1 MRQLYS
7 GLAIWNL
14 LVQAGFLVLVVLQAG
29 TPVVSPR
36 AFLLSAMFV
45 PVFCLIV
52 HSLLIVHFIGSMKWI
67 QQSGPTA
74 GIDDT
79 QPLRRA
85 WIKGPMFP
93 LLVVAMLVWVA
104 VGILAGG
111 MADGQVPAAVVIGLT
126 VLGVAL
132 DVAILPL
139 ARRGITANKARLVDM
154 QQRMEQR
161 IAAGQVR
168 DDDAEVLLPESG
180 HAGGKTLAFL
190 GLNVWVLYAYN
201 RYVLRHLNEPIW
213 PYAVACALLVCV
225 GLVMMYRYERPNAT

>member
-85 WIKGPMFP
+85 WIKGPLFP

-111 MADGQVPAAVVIGLT
+111 MADGQVAEGVVIGLT
-126 VLGVAL
+126 ALGLLL
-132 DVAILPL
+132 DIAILPL
-139 ARRGITANKARLVDM
+139 ARRGITANKTRLVDM
-154 QQRMEQR
+154 QERMAQR
-161 IAAGQVR
+161 IAAGHVR
-168 DDDAEVLLPESG
+168 DEDADVLLPESG
-180 HAGGKTLAFL
+180 RAGGKTLAFL
-190 GLNVWVLYAYN
+190 GINVWVLYAYN
-201 RYVLRHLNEPIW
+201 RFVLRHLNEPMW
-213 PYAVACALLVCV
+213 PYAIACALLMGV
-225 GLVMMYRYERPNAT
+225 GFVMMLRYDRPNAT